1 MKILK
6 YFYKEYI
13 EDLINISNFDFKI
26 FNFGLENEE
35 FFISTK
41 KNIFENIFYLNIN
54 LIFYISIIIKKI
66 NLKNKNEK
74 F

>member
-54 LIFYISIIIKKI
+54 LIFYISIIKKI
-66 NLKNKNEK
+66 NLKNKNGK
-74 F
+74 I